1 MGVEIAHICGAHH
14 SIVFKRPQT
23 AQNNRTWG
31 QGYWQTRLVSK
42 RMTGPYPRV
51 AGAFEPSIWKH
62 SLAFKYLD
70 VNRPNPFPDI
80 Q

>member
-1 MGVEIAHICGAHH
+1 MEIAHICGAHH

-23 AQNNRTWG
+23 PQNNRTCV
-31 QGYWQTRLVSK
+31 QGYWQTRPVSK
-42 RMTGPYPRV
+42 RMTGPHPRV
-51 AGAFEPSIWKH
+51 AGGFEPSAWKR

-70 VNRPNPFPDI
+70 VNRPDLFEHN